1 MKGFEAFRVALD
13 ALRGNRLRSLLTMLG
28 IIIGIAAVIVVV
40 SIGSGARQSIES
52 QVEGLG
58 SNLILVVP
66 GQFDTNNLSQNAPST
81 STLQVSDGEVLADV
95 VGDPDAVTARV
106 SSGAQVR
113 VGSQE
118 RFVTVQG
125 SDQNLPDVF
134 NRPVADGTF
143 FTATDVETR
152 RRVAVLGSVT
162 AENFFGSADPVGRQ
176 ITVSGTRF
184 RVVGVLAEQGESF
197 GVSQDNEVHIP
208 ITVAQ
213 RLFGIDRVDAFA
225 VKSPSAQA
233 VPELAEQ
240 LWRALKAEYPDQT
253 FSAVTQTQILGVI
266 GNILGLLTGVLAS
279 IAGISLLVG
288 GVGVSN
294 IMLVSVRE
302 RTKEIGLRK
311 ALGARQRDVLVQFL
325 VEAVLLTT
333 VGGLI
338 GILIGVAGS
347 LAIDTF
353 SPLPA
358 AIEWWSPVVAFVVS
372 AAVGIFFGVF
382 PARRAGRLD
391 PVVALRT
398 D

>member
-40 SIGSGARQSIES
+40 SIGAGARQSIES

-66 GQFDTNNLSQNAPST
+66 GQFNTNNLSQNAPAT
-81 STLQVSDGEVLADV
+81 STLQVDDGRLLAEV
-95 VGDPDAVTARV
+95 VGDPDLVTARV

-134 NRPVADGTF
+134 NRPVADGSF

-152 RRVAVLGSVT
+152 RRVAVLGSAT
-162 AENFFGSADPVGRQ
+162 AQNFFGSADPVGRQ

-233 VPELAEQ
+233 VPQLAER
-240 LWRALKAEYPDQT
+240 LWRALKQEYPDQT

-338 GILIGVAGS
+338 GILLGVAGS
-347 LAIDTF
+347 LAINAF

>member
-1 MKGFEAFRVALD
+1 MKGFEAFRVAFD

-40 SIGSGARQSIES
+40 SIGAGARQSIES

-66 GQFDTNNLSQNAPST
+66 GQFDTNNLSQNAPTT
-81 STLQVSDGEVLADV
+81 STLQISDGEVLADV
-95 VGDPDAVTARV
+95 VGDPAAVTARV
-106 SSGAQVR
+106 ASGAQVR

-134 NRPVADGTF
+134 NRPVADGSF

-152 RRVAVLGSVT
+152 RRVAVLGSAT
-162 AENFFGSADPVGRQ
+162 AQNFFGSADPVGRQ
-176 ITVSGTRF
+176 ITVAGTRF

-197 GVSQDNEVHIP
+197 GVSQDNEVHVP

-225 VKSPSAQA
+225 VKSPSAQG
-233 VPELAEQ
+233 VPQLAER
-240 LWRALKAEYPDQT
+240 LWRALKSEYPDQT

-325 VEAVLLTT
+325 VEAVLLTS

-338 GILIGVAGS
+338 GILVGVAGS
-347 LAIDTF
+347 VAINTF

-358 AIEWWSPVVAFVVS
+358 AIEWWSPVVAFLVS
-372 AAVGIFFGVF
+372 AGVGIFFGVF

>member
-1 MKGFEAFRVALD
+1 MKGLEAFRVAVD

-40 SIGSGARQSIES
+40 SIGSGARQQIQS

-66 GQFDTNNLSQNAPST
+66 GQFDTDNLSSNAPAT
-81 STLQVSDGEVLADV
+81 STLRISDGELLADV
-95 VGDPDAVTARV
+95 VGDPAAVTARV
-106 SSGAQVR
+106 GSGAQVR
-113 VGSQE
+113 AGTVE
-118 RFVTVQG
+118 RFTTVQG
-125 SDQNLPDVF
+125 SDQNLPEVF
-134 NRPVADGTF
+134 DRPVAEGSY
-143 FTATDVETR
+143 FTGADVDAR
-152 RRVAVLGSVT
+152 RRVAVLGSRT
-162 AENFFGSADPVGRQ
+162 AEQLFPGADPIGRQ
-176 ITVSGTRF
+176 VTISGTRF
-184 RVVGVLAEQGESF
+184 RVIGVLAEQGESF
-197 GVSQDNEVHIP
+197 GVSQDNEVHVP
-208 ITVAQ
+208 ITTAQ
-213 RLFGIDRVDAFA
+213 RLFAVDRVDAFA
-225 VKSPSAQA
+225 VKAPSAQS
-233 VPELAEQ
+233 VPQLSEQ
-240 LWRALKAEYPDQT
+240 LWRALKDEYPDQT

-266 GNILGLLTGVLAS
+266 GQILGLLTAVLAA

-302 RTKEIGLRK
+302 RTREIGLRK

-325 VEAVLLTT
+325 VEAVLLTS

-338 GILIGVAGS
+338 GIVVGVAGS
-347 LAIDTF
+347 LLVDRL

-358 AIEWWSPVVAFVVS
+358 VIEWWSPAVAFAVS

>member
-1 MKGFEAFRVALD
+1 MKGLEAFRVAVD

-40 SIGSGARQSIES
+40 SIGSGARQQIQS

-66 GQFDTNNLSQNAPST
+66 GQFDTNNLSSNAPAT
-81 STLQVSDGEVLADV
+81 STLQISDGELLADV
-95 VGDPDAVTARV
+95 VGDPAAVTARV
-106 SSGAQVR
+106 GSGAQVR
-113 VGSQE
+113 AGTVE
-118 RFVTVQG
+118 RFTTVQG
-125 SDQNLPDVF
+125 SDQNLPEVF
-134 NRPVADGTF
+134 DRPVAEGSY
-143 FTATDVETR
+143 FTGADVDAR
-152 RRVAVLGSVT
+152 RRVAVLGSRT
-162 AENFFGSADPVGRQ
+162 AEQLFPGADPIGRQ
-176 ITVSGTRF
+176 VTISGTRF
-184 RVVGVLAEQGESF
+184 RVIGVLAEQGESF
-197 GVSQDNEVHIP
+197 GVSQDNEVHVP
-208 ITVAQ
+208 ITTAQ
-213 RLFGIDRVDAFA
+213 RLFAVDRVDAFA
-225 VKSPSAQA
+225 VKAPSAQS
-233 VPELAEQ
+233 VPQLSEQ
-240 LWRALKAEYPDQT
+240 LWRALKDEYPDQT

-266 GNILGLLTGVLAS
+266 GQILGLLTAVLAA

-302 RTKEIGLRK
+302 RTREIGLRK

-325 VEAVLLTT
+325 VEAVLLTS

-338 GILIGVAGS
+338 GIVLGVAGS
-347 LAIDTF
+347 LLVDRL

-358 AIEWWSPVVAFVVS
+358 VIEWWSPAVAFAVS

>member
-1 MKGFEAFRVALD
+1 MKGLEAFRVAVD

-40 SIGSGARQSIES
+40 SIGSGARQQIQS

-66 GQFDTNNLSQNAPST
+66 GQFDTNNLSSNAPAT
-81 STLQVSDGEVLADV
+81 STLQISDGELLADV
-95 VGDPDAVTARV
+95 VGDPAAVTARV
-106 SSGAQVR
+106 GSGAQVR
-113 VGSQE
+113 AGTVE
-118 RFVTVQG
+118 RFTTVQG
-125 SDQNLPDVF
+125 SDQNLPEVF
-134 NRPVADGTF
+134 DRPVAEGSY
-143 FTATDVETR
+143 FTGADVDAR
-152 RRVAVLGSVT
+152 RRVAVLGSRT
-162 AENFFGSADPVGRQ
+162 AEQLFPGADPIGRQ
-176 ITVSGTRF
+176 VTISGTRF
-184 RVVGVLAEQGESF
+184 RVIGVLAEQGESF
-197 GVSQDNEVHIP
+197 GVSQDNEVHVP
-208 ITVAQ
+208 ITTAQ
-213 RLFGIDRVDAFA
+213 RLFAVDRVDAFA
-225 VKSPSAQA
+225 VKAPSAQS
-233 VPELAEQ
+233 VPQLSEQ
-240 LWRALKAEYPDQT
+240 LWRALKDEYPDQT

-266 GNILGLLTGVLAS
+266 GQILGLLTAVLAA

-302 RTKEIGLRK
+302 RTREIGLRK

-325 VEAVLLTT
+325 VEAVLLTS

-338 GILIGVAGS
+338 GIVVGVAGS
-347 LAIDTF
+347 LLVDRL

-358 AIEWWSPVVAFVVS
+358 VIEWWSPAVAFAVS

>member
-1 MKGFEAFRVALD
+1 VKGFEAFRVALD
-13 ALRGNRLRSLLTMLG
+13 ALRGNRMRSLLTMLG

-40 SIGSGARQSIES
+40 SIGSGARNQIES

-66 GQFDTNNLSQNAPST
+66 GQFDTNNLGSNAPST
-81 STLQVSDGEVLADV
+81 STMQVQDGKVLADV
-95 VGDPDAVTARV
+95 VGDENAVTARV
-106 SSGAQVR
+106 STGAQVR
-113 VGSQE
+113 AGTVE
-118 RFVTVQG
+118 RFVTIQG
-125 SDQNLPDVF
+125 ADQNLPRVLT
-134 NRPVADGTF
+134 RPVAEGQY
-143 FTATDVETR
+143 FTSVDVDAR
-152 RRVAVLGSVT
+152 RRVAVLGSQ
-162 AENFFGSADPVGRQ
+162 AAQNLFPGADPLGRQ
-176 ITVSGTRF
+176 ITVGGTRF
-184 RVVGVLAEQGESF
+184 QVIGVLREKGESF
-197 GVSQDNEVHIP
+197 GVSQDNEIHIP
-208 ITVAQ
+208 ITTAQ
-213 RLFGIDRVDAFA
+213 RLFSLDRVDAFA
-225 VKSPSAQA
+225 VKAPSSDV
-233 VPELAEQ
+233 VPALSDK
-240 LWRALKAEYPDQT
+240 LWRAMKAQYPDQT

-266 GNILGLLTGVLAS
+266 GQILGLLTAVLAA

-302 RTKEIGLRK
+302 RTREIGLRK

-325 VEAVLLTT
+325 VEAVLLTS
-333 VGGLI
+333 VGGII

-347 LAIDTF
+347 IAVNRL

-358 AIEWWSPVVAFVVS
+358 SIEWWSPVVAFVVS

-398 D
+398 E

>member
-1 MKGFEAFRVALD
+1 MKGFEAFRVAFD

-40 SIGSGARQSIES
+40 SIGAGARDQIES

-58 SNLILVVP
+58 SNLVLVVP
-66 GQFDTNNLSQNAPST
+66 GQLDTANPGQGAAAASP
-81 STLQVSDGEVLADV
+81 LQVSDGRVLGDV
-95 VGDPDAVTARV
+95 VGDDAAVTARI
-106 SSGAQVR
+106 SSAAEVR
-113 VGSQE
+113 AGSRE
-118 RFVTVQG
+118 SYVTVQG
-125 SDQNLPDVF
+125 SDQNLPYVF
-134 NRPVADGTF
+134 TRPVAEGEF
-143 FTATDVETR
+143 FTQGDVDTR
-152 RRVAVLGSVT
+152 QRVAVLGSVT
-162 AENFFGSADPVGRQ
+162 SQVLFAGADPVGRQ
-176 ITVSGTRF
+176 ITLAGTRF

-208 ITVAQ
+208 ITTAQ

-225 VKSPSAQA
+225 VKAPSAADVPALSRGLRQA
-233 VPELAEQ
+233 LRE
-240 LWRALKAEYPDQT
+240 EYPDQE

-266 GNILGLLTGVLAS
+266 GDILGLLTAVLAS

-311 ALGARQRDVLVQFL
+311 ALGARQRDVLTQFL
-325 VEAVLLTT
+325 VEAVLLTS
-333 VGGLI
+333 VGGVI
-338 GILIGVAGS
+338 GIVVGVGGS
-347 LAIDTF
+347 LLVNGL

-358 AIEWWSPVVAFVVS
+358 KVEWWSPVVAFVVS

>member
-1 MKGFEAFRVALD
+1 MKGLEAFRVALD
-13 ALRGNRLRSLLTMLG
+13 ALRGNRLRSLLTTLG
-28 IIIGIAAVIVVV
+28 IVIGIAAVIVVV
-40 SIGSGARQSIES
+40 SIGAGARQQIES

-66 GQFDTNNLSQNAPST
+66 GQFDTQNLSANAASV
-81 STLQVSDGEVLADV
+81 STLQREDGELLADV
-95 VGDPDAVTARV
+95 VGDPDAVTARLT
-106 SSGAQVR
+106 SGAQVR
-113 VGSQE
+113 AGTVEQ
-118 RFVTVQG
+118 FVTVQG
-125 SDQNLPDVF
+125 SDQNLPEVF
-134 NRPVADGTF
+134 TRPVAEGQF
-143 FTATDVETR
+143 FTGTDVEAR
-152 RRVAVLGSVT
+152 RRVAVLGSRT
-162 AENFFGSADPVGRQ
+162 AETFFPGVDPVGRQ
-176 ITVSGTRF
+176 ITVAGTRF

-197 GVSQDNEVHIP
+197 GVSQDNEVHVP

-213 RLFGIDRVDAFA
+213 RLFGLERVDAFA
-225 VKSPSAQA
+225 VKAATSGS
-233 VPELAEQ
+233 VPQLSQE

-266 GNILGLLTGVLAS
+266 GDILGLLTAVLAA

-302 RTKEIGLRK
+302 RTREIGLRK

-325 VEAVLLTT
+325 VEAVLLTS
-333 VGGLI
+333 VGGVI
-338 GILIGVAGS
+338 GIVLGVSGS
-347 LAIDTF
+347 LLVDRL

-358 AIEWWSPVVAFVVS
+358 SVEWWSPVVAFAVS
-372 AAVGIFFGVF
+372 AAVGVFFGVF

-391 PVVALRT
+391 PVVALRA

>member
-1 MKGFEAFRVALD
+1 VKGFEAFRVALD

-40 SIGSGARQSIES
+40 SIGSGARNQIES

-66 GQFDTNNLSQNAPST
+66 GQFNTNDLSSNAPTT
-81 STLQVSDGEVLADV
+81 SPMQIADAKVLAAV
-95 VGDPDAVTARV
+95 VGDEDAVTARI

-113 VGSQE
+113 AGSVE

-125 SDQNLPDVF
+125 ADQNLPRVLT
-134 NRPVADGTF
+134 RPVAEGQY
-143 FTATDVETR
+143 FTSVDVDAR
-152 RRVAVLGSVT
+152 RRVAVLGSQA
-162 AENFFGSADPVGRQ
+162 AENLFPGADPVGRQ
-176 ITVSGTRF
+176 VTVAGTRF
-184 RVVGVLAEQGESF
+184 QVIGVLAEKGESF

-208 ITVAQ
+208 ITTAQ
-213 RLFGIDRVDAFA
+213 RLFAIDRVDAFA
-225 VKSPSAQA
+225 VRAPSSDV
-233 VPELAEQ
+233 VPQLSDR
-240 LWRALKAEYPDQT
+240 LWRAMKAEYPDQT

-266 GNILGLLTGVLAS
+266 GQILGLLTAVLAA

-302 RTKEIGLRK
+302 RTREIGLRK

-338 GILIGVAGS
+338 GIAIGIAGS
-347 LAIDTF
+347 LAVNRL

-358 AIEWWSPVVAFVVS
+358 SIEWWSPVVAFVVS

-398 D
+398 E